1 MIVPKQGYKRQYAF
15 GGTGIF
21 DTIGNIIKGIVT
33 SQAAKDLTKTALDAS
48 KNIVKTTASDVG
60 NRLVKKV
67 LTLSQTSP
75 GFHVSAVKVFVN
87 TVGKGEIARKE
98 QFILFPQFS
107 NLSENVLPFSSNL
120 KLWSADSFEFGRV

>member
-1 MIVPKQGYKRQYAF
+1 MIVPKQGYRRQYAF

-21 DTIGNIIKGIVT
+21 DTIGNIVKGIVT

-67 LTLSQTSP
+67 LTPKSKNIISKHAKTLNP
-75 GFHVSAVKVFVN
+75 NDAVKINELVKMLN
-87 TVGKGEIARKE
+87 KGMGIKK
-98 QFILFPQFS
+98 I
-107 NLSENVLPFSSNL
+107 
-120 KLWSADSFEFGRV
+120 

>member
-1 MIVPKQGYKRQYAF
+1 MIVPKQGYRRQYAF

-21 DTIGNIIKGIVT
+21 ETIGNIVKGIVT

-67 LTLSQTSP
+67 LTPKSKSIISKHTKTLNP
-75 GFHVSAVKVFVN
+75 NDAVKINELVKMLN
-87 TVGKGEIARKE
+87 KGMGIKK
-98 QFILFPQFS
+98 I
-107 NLSENVLPFSSNL
+107 
-120 KLWSADSFEFGRV
+120 

>member
-1 MIVPKQGYKRQYAF
+1 MIVPKQGYRRQYAF

-60 NRLVKKV
+60 NRLIKKA
-67 LTLSQTSP
+67 LTPKSKNIISKHTQALNP
-75 GFHVSAVKVFVN
+75 NDAVKINELVKMLN
-87 TVGKGEIARKE
+87 KGMGIKK
-98 QFILFPQFS
+98 I
-107 NLSENVLPFSSNL
+107 
-120 KLWSADSFEFGRV
+120 

>member
-21 DTIGNIIKGIVT
+21 DTIGNIVKGVVT
-33 SQAAKDLTKTALDAS
+33 SQAGKDLAKTALDAS

-67 LTLSQTSP
+67 LTPKSKSIINKHTKALNPNDT
-75 GFHVSAVKVFVN
+75 VKIN
-87 TVGKGEIARKE
+87 
-98 QFILFPQFS
+98 
-107 NLSENVLPFSSNL
+107 NLVK
-120 KLWSADSFEFGRV
+120 KLNSGMGIKKI

>member
-48 KNIVKTTASDVG
+48 ENIVKTTASDVG

-67 LTLSQTSP
+67 LTPKSKSIINKHTKALNKND
-75 GFHVSAVKVFVN
+75 AVKINELVKMLN
-87 TVGKGEIARKE
+87 KGMGIKK
-98 QFILFPQFS
+98 I
-107 NLSENVLPFSSNL
+107 
-120 KLWSADSFEFGRV
+120 

>member
-21 DTIGNIIKGIVT
+21 DTIGNIVKGIVT

-67 LTLSQTSP
+67 LTPKSKNIISKHTQALNP
-75 GFHVSAVKVFVN
+75 NDAVKINELV
-87 TVGKGEIARKE
+87 K
-98 QFILFPQFS
+98 
-107 NLSENVLPFSSNL
+107 
-120 KLWSADSFEFGRV
+120 KLNSGMGIKKI

>member
-1 MIVPKQGYKRQYAF
+1 MIVPKQGYRRQYAF

-21 DTIGNIIKGIVT
+21 DTIGNIVKGIVT

-67 LTLSQTSP
+67 LTPKSKSIINKHTKALNP
-75 GFHVSAVKVFVN
+75 NDVVKINELVKMLN
-87 TVGKGEIARKE
+87 KGMGIKK
-98 QFILFPQFS
+98 I
-107 NLSENVLPFSSNL
+107 
-120 KLWSADSFEFGRV
+120 

>member
-1 MIVPKQGYKRQYAF
+1 MIVPKQGYRRQYAF

-21 DTIGNIIKGIVT
+21 DTIGNIFRGIVT

-67 LTLSQTSP
+67 LTPKSKSIISKHTKTLNP
-75 GFHVSAVKVFVN
+75 NDAVKINELVKMLN
-87 TVGKGEIARKE
+87 KGMGIKK
-98 QFILFPQFS
+98 I
-107 NLSENVLPFSSNL
+107 
-120 KLWSADSFEFGRV
+120 